1 MEILTVMPRNE
12 QLPQPNKRER
22 TMRFLR
28 NANAL
33 GAVALFG
40 LAAIAPPLA
49 AGALNTLG
57 ALNVVQAGG
66 FEAARRHYT
75 KRRKKRSS

>member
-1 MEILTVMPRNE
+1 MKVMTMPKNE
-12 QLPQPNKRER
+12 QPPQPNKRER
-22 TMRFLR
+22 AMRFLR

-40 LAAIAPPLA
+40 LAAIVPPLA

-57 ALNVVQAGG
+57 ALDVAQAGG
-66 FEAARRHYT
+66 FEAARRYYA
-75 KRRKKRSS
+75 KKRNRK